1 MRETKQDSFLGFM
14 EERKLVISNRE
25 EMEEFIK
32 GLTGEVMITIEEIKN
47 RTQYQNNYYWN
58 ILRFMARYH
67 PFDGYTVD
75 ELHSAMKQTF
85 NVVST
90 KELNRDE
97 FSEYLNIII
106 KLASE
111 EDVQVPVKD

>member
-1 MRETKQDSFLGFM
+1 MSETKQDCFIGFIKD
-14 EERKLVISNRE
+14 RKLIIPDRDG
-25 EMEEFIK
+25 MDEFIK
-32 GLTGEVMITIEEIKN
+32 ELSGEVMITIEEIKN

-67 PFDGYTVD
+67 PFDGYTVN
-75 ELHSAMKQTF
+75 ELHEAMKQTF
-85 NVVST
+85 SVAST

-97 FSEYLNIII
+97 FSEYLNNII

-111 EDVQVPVKD
+111 EDVPVPVKD